1 MPKESRHGL
10 LTDRLR
16 LKVRLRRRRTLKSRR
31 LERPRCG
38 CVSAITEKH
47 PPVAAAPLPH
57 PASEQWPPTRLAN
70 HQNEHPLLPLASRQI
85 QEEAGNSQQALGSAN
100 KWRVIHESCK
110 GTRRRSKYEV
120 TKLVQTNLGW
130 RVVFSKGLHRRAL
143 VTRVLRP
150 LRGDCSD
157 SSFEFVSRNLVSS
170 GARWVGRA
178 GVHPHAVDS
187 GLERLDAAS
196 DESGD

>member
-47 PPVAAAPLPH
+47 PPMAAAPLPH
-57 PASEQWPPTRLAN
+57 PASERWPLTRLAH
-70 HQNEHPLLPLASRQI
+70 HQSEHPLLPLASRRT
-85 QEEAGNSQQALGSAN
+85 QEDAGNSQQALGSAN
-100 KWRVIHESCK
+100 KRHVIHESCK
-110 GTRRRSKYEV
+110 GIGRRSKYEV

-130 RVVFSKGLHRRAL
+130 RVVFPKGLHRRAL
-143 VTRVLRP
+143 VTRLLRP
-150 LRGDCSD
+150 LRGDCPD
-157 SSFEFVSRNLVSS
+157 LSFEFVSRELVSS
-170 GARWVGRA
+170 GACRVGGA

-187 GLERLDAAS
+187 GLERLDTAP
-196 DESGD
+196 DEGGD